1 MIEGVI
7 EGYWACD
14 FIFWDSVDSIISNLS
29 SITALGNIFSHI
41 LRNRDFD
48 ADYID
53 KYRDQKAFSY
63 FNSGFVGQMYIYELS
78 AKKDILSAYWDV
90 RASQSKHENKD
101 LWILFRKKSKTNTD
115 ILSVWCS
122 CMAGAYK
129 ACNNV
134 VATLYKIE
142 YANNK
147 GWCSPSGTE
156 TACQCNQ
163 STKKDIEPKRI
174 TKLFVSKSVRAK
186 QEGTCAI
193 RSKEARMNHLLQ
205 FDPKIGS
212 HKEFCQ
218 KHFESFLEKFKKINQ
233 GTVIFKSFETDA
245 ADQKEISFMDANIQ
259 ETCNNITSDNP
270 NATKSELTKH
280 SFKSLAK

>member
-1 MIEGVI
+1 M
-7 EGYWACD
+7 
-14 FIFWDSVDSIISNLS
+14 
-29 SITALGNIFSHI
+29 
-41 LRNRDFD
+41 
-48 ADYID
+48 
-53 KYRDQKAFSY
+53 
-63 FNSGFVGQMYIYELS
+63 
-78 AKKDILSAYWDV
+78 